1 MGMKKQAGDSWKQPR
16 EKYLSH
22 RMLSKMKK
30 AWLPTPHSHF
40 TLTITCTFCLR
51 HGFLAFCIWPSKTCI
66 GLFFL
71 YFWSLRLSLCISTS
85 FTLLQLSDY
94 WTIDLW
100 LQELFH
106 YNTLVVRTVCSPTP
120 KKKKSCSVN
129 DQWMNCSV
137 HKYFGER
144 FWRYIFSWKE
154 SHLFHSCYWYKGWM
168 SSHTL
173 YESFFPNNFLIIIII
188 FCLGYW

>member
-22 RMLSKMKK
+22 RMLSKLKK
-30 AWLPTPHSHF
+30 AWLPTLHSHF

-106 YNTLVVRTVCSPTP
+106 YNTLAVRTVCSPTP
-120 KKKKSCSVN
+120 KKKKVA
-129 DQWMNCSV
+129 QWMINEWIALC
-137 HKYFGER
+137 KNTLGRGFGGTYSHGR
-144 FWRYIFSWKE
+144 NPIFSTAAIDIKV
-154 SHLFHSCYWYKGWM
+154 G
-168 SSHTL
+168 
-173 YESFFPNNFLIIIII
+173 
-188 FCLGYW
+188 